1 MAAAA
6 RGARGA
12 AGGLERRGVR
22 AAARAGRLGDQSLGL
37 FSGSF
42 REGYKKDFEK
52 AYTTG
57 SSQAPP
63 PVLSNLEG
71 LRLLSKI
78 EKSGLLSQL
87 EASGVTLTALEESGL
102 LSLAERLGLISAAA
116 DRGTPGLLTAAAF
129 GLCLLGPAAV
139 YVLPDDSTGLV
150 VAQAA
155 IAAVSVLGGA
165 AAFGGA
171 QLLGKLQSGRIST

>member
-1 MAAAA
+1 MKRWSPA
-6 RGARGA
+6 RRGA
-12 AGGLERRGVR
+12 AGRGAG
-22 AAARAGRLGDQSLGL
+22 AAARAGRLGDQSLGV
-37 FSGSF
+37 FAGKF

-52 AYTTG
+52 AYSEGGTE
-57 SSQAPP
+57 APP

-78 EKSGLLSQL
+78 EQSGLLSQL
-87 EASGVTLTALEESGL
+87 EASGVTLTALEESGA
-102 LSLAERLGLISAAA
+102 LSLAERFGLISAAT
-116 DRGTPGLLTAAAF
+116 DRGAPGLLTAVAF
-129 GLCLLGPAAV
+129 GLFLLGPAAV
-139 YVLPDDSTGLV
+139 YVLPEDSTGLV

-171 QLLGKLQSGRIST
+171 QLLGKLQSPRPSA